1 MARIKLSKKQ
11 QAEYDILK
19 KRFRISL
26 KEYKEYYDEVRK
38 ANKKLTQLNRKGK
51 LLVPRSK
58 YTTKVEGI
66 KTKQQFKSRLT
77 NIKKVLKRDFRQNV
91 NFNARKN
98 FVKSIYQVYRNSLT
112 QKEMK
117 ELITLVNEMSD
128 TQLLDFIDNNPELYK
143 YFQSYV
149 EFAVKQN
156 IAEYGEIDKSAIFSR
171 LKYSRDN
178 YWGTVSRINDKQKIS
193 DEMISAMIDEVVRQM

>member
-38 ANKKLTQLNRKGK
+38 ANKKLSQLNRKGK

-66 KTKQQFKSRLT
+66 KTKKQFKSRLSS
-77 NIKKVLKRDFRQNV
+77 IKKVLDRDFRQNV

-98 FVKSIYQVYRNSLT
+98 FIKSVYQVYKNSLT
-112 QKEMK
+112 QKEIK
-117 ELITLVNEMSD
+117 QLVNMVNQMSD

-149 EFAVKQN
+149 EFAVKEN
-156 IAEYGEIDKSAIFSR
+156 IAEYGDIDKTAIFNR

-178 YWGTVSRINDKQKIS
+178 YWGVLSRINDKHKIT
-193 DEMISAMIDEVVRQM
+193 DEMIEEMINEVLR